1 MNIKKIMSD
10 YIDNYLLKSWYKF
23 SKIGVSKNT
32 ISYINIID
40 NIRRVKISKFDTDEY
55 WMESYTNEENLSGIV
70 IKKSSVLTKEE
81 LYGFYM
87 KVRYLNDGK
96 YKLKP
101 YIIIDK
107 EIKNLGYILDADA
120 YPHSLVYKKYD
131 MDGSESLR
139 VIIYRDSDFNCHVL
153 KAETVDDNPMEL
165 NERELR
171 TFYKKMNQISKDWE
185 RDYKITQNLR
195 SRLLF
200 E

>member
-1 MNIKKIMSD
+1 MSD

-55 WMESYTNEENLSGIV
+55 WMESYVSEENLSGII

-101 YIIIDK
+101 YIIVDE

-171 TFYKKMNQISKDWE
+171 AFHKKMNQISKDWE

>member
-1 MNIKKIMSD
+1 MKIRQILLD

-55 WMESYTNEENLSGIV
+55 WMESYVSEENLSGIV

-87 KVRYLNDGK
+87 KVKYLNDGK

-101 YIIIDK
+101 YIIVNE

-139 VIIYRDSDFNCHVL
+139 VIIYRDSDYNCHVL
-153 KAETVDDNPMEL
+153 KAETVDNNPMEL

-171 TFYKKMNQISKDWE
+171 AFYKKMNQISKDWE